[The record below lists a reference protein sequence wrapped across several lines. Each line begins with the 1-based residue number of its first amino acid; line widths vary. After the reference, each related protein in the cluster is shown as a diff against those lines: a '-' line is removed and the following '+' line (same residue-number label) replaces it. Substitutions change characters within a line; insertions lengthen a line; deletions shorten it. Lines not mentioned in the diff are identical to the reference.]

1 MIEQL
6 IGFSVLFPLFMVA
19 VMIHEVSH
27 GWVALSL
34 GDPTA
39 KEAGRLT
46 LNPLKHMDPVGTVAL
61 PLILLLLRAPFVF
74 GWAKPVPI
82 NPFLLRHPKRDLLW
96 VGLAGP
102 AANLALAVVAAALV
116 QILGPVRFPLAAS
129 LLRTLALISLV
140 LGTFNLLP
148 IPPLDGSRI
157 LAGLLPAQAAR
168 LLLLL
173 EQWGIVLVVAL
184 LYLGVLDR
192 VLWPI
197 VRFLARAL
205 GVMTG

>member
-1 MIEQL
+1 
-6 IGFSVLFPLFMVA
+6 MVA